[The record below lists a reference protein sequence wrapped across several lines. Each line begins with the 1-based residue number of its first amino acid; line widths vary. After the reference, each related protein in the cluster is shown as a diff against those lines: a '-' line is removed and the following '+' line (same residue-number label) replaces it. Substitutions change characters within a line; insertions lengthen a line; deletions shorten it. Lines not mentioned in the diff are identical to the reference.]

1 MVKKYALITLGWIS
15 VVLGVIG
22 IFLPIMPTTPFIL
35 LGAWC
40 FAQSSPRFH
49 QWLRNHNHLGL
60 IVRSWEDGKGIPLKV
75 RNRIIFLLWFSLC
88 FSTFLIQI
96 WWVGL
101 IFFLGGA
108 AVTIYMMR
116 QPILNTDEAE
126 QDYLLEERKAEP
138 PPSTR
143 SNGKDDL

>member
-1 MVKKYALITLGWIS
+1 MVKKYTLISLGWLS

-35 LGAWC
+35 LAAWC
-40 FAQSSPRFH
+40 FAESSPRFH
-49 QWLRNHNHLGL
+49 QWLRNHKHLGL

-96 WWVGL
+96 WWVGV

-108 AVTIYMMR
+108 AVTTYLMR
-116 QPILNTDEAE
+116 QPILDVEEAE
-126 QDYLLEERKAEP
+126 LSERLEQKRLESSSSRVAD
-138 PPSTR
+138 TDNR
-143 SNGKDDL
+143 R